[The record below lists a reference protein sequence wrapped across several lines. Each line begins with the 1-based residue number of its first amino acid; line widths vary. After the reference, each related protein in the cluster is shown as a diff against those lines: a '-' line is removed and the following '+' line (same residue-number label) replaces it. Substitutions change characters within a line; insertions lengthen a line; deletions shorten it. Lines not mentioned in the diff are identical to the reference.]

1 MKAEEKLIQL
11 AKDWLC
17 DNDYDDRQYVTKG
30 GNSPHGVN
38 HEGFLLE
45 EVLADFAEAVKRF
58 EKEETF
64 NTSE

>member
-1 MKAEEKLIQL
+1 MLQKEMKKENLIQL

-45 EVLADFAEAVKRF
+45 EVLAAFAEAYTRP
-58 EKEETF
+58 E
-64 NTSE
+64 

>member
-1 MKAEEKLIQL
+1 MKKENLIQL

-38 HEGFLLE
+38 HEGLPLE
-45 EVLADFAEAVKRF
+45 EVLAAFAESYTRP
-58 EKEETF
+58 E
-64 NTSE
+64 